1 MPEMA
6 DIQSGQQPV
15 LQHRVR
21 KRRRRTIACSQC
33 RSRKLKCDREYP
45 TCGRCLKSKAP
56 TKCSYED
63 GFLWQQPSTVDS
75 SFPDRAVP
83 ATSSASTSNPMQM
96 VDRPAAAPAHPT
108 PDSGISKSSRPQLTN
123 STTACPRQEEK
134 RDRFLETVLGAP
146 KAAVS
151 QDFMSTELLHRPRHH
166 TAHSDSQ
173 ADSVQDDEPP
183 VSPSQPLDLAPR
195 IMLRG
200 KDTKTRYNGSGIF
213 ANLIAQFPDLRSF
226 AEEIRLASP
235 HLSALRFD
243 LTRVVR
249 GLWKRKILNE
259 PIGDPDT
266 ATLVGLLPA
275 RAAIEELVGLFLTHI
290 ESTHRILHI
299 PSFLKE
305 LDDFW
310 EKRHN
315 AGLHVSPAFVVQLL
329 LVCACAWNLADFA
342 TLEVKNGYSLQCY
355 TAIEW
360 TMYAEKWI
368 EDAHIKRSDIMVLRL
383 QILLATALKSHGMKR
398 SKAWLTTSTLV
409 KQAMLAGYHRDTTS
423 YTKISPFNQ
432 EMRRRIWT
440 TIVELDLEVS
450 FERGMPP
457 SVQESDYDILPPL
470 NVNDIDLHEAM
481 EELPAERP
489 LEEFTDCSF
498 QAVLNQSLPLRLKA
512 CNLMHSPR
520 LRCRYEEILRLD
532 WELQR
537 HLSKIPN
544 WKTSELGNFQ
554 TAEKVTLAKAML
566 ENKIGLSLLSLHTP
580 FAIEAPREPLFAPS
594 GRSRLEI
601 VTLILSTQ
609 KRLHEMSR
617 PLSLSNVGDWTVQA
631 YCTICQLLHEEAGNH
646 GLNSVSL
653 VHTLPGLPESLITLV
668 EVALACM
675 ENRLLLVI
683 KGAKEYFFM
692 STILAL
698 VKAKLWPVQ
707 ATVYKQEVVERVI
720 LFAQTLFIRHANC
733 AHLGDLGM
741 GSFKTNQVPSLNGL
755 PGVTPQFVPDM
766 SVPMPDGFG
775 MMPPGDFDPFL
786 EAFDWGDMAG
796 FAFE

>member
-1 MPEMA
+1 MA
-6 DIQSGQQPV
+6 DIQPLQQ
-15 LQHRVR
+15 QRVR

-75 SFPDRAVP
+75 SFPDRVVTAAP
-83 ATSSASTSNPMQM
+83 SAAPISATSNPMQL
-96 VDRPAAAPAHPT
+96 VDRPAAHPT

-123 STTACPRQEEK
+123 STTASACPRREEK

-151 QDFMSTELLHRPRHH
+151 QEFMSAELLHRPRHH
-166 TAHSDSQ
+166 TANSDSQ

-183 VSPSQPLDLAPR
+183 VSPSQPLDFAPR

-243 LTRVVR
+243 LTRVTR

-266 ATLVGLLPA
+266 ATLVSLLPS
-275 RAAIEELVGLFLTHI
+275 RATIDELVVLFFTHI

-299 PSFLKE
+299 PTFLRE

-310 EKRHN
+310 DKKSNHS
-315 AGLHVSPAFVVQLL
+315 LVSPAFVVQLL
-329 LVCACAWNLADFA
+329 LVLACAWNLADIP
-342 TLEVKNGYSLQCY
+342 TLELKHGYSLQCY

-360 TMYAEKWI
+360 VMYAEKWI
-368 EDAHIKRSDIMVLRL
+368 ENAHIKRSDIMVLRL
-383 QILLATALKSHGMKR
+383 HILLVTALKNHGMKR

-409 KQAMLAGYHRDTTS
+409 KQAMLAGYHRDTS
-423 YTKISPFNQ
+423 LYTKISPFNQ

-457 SVQESDYDILPPL
+457 SVQESDYDTTPPL

-498 QAVLNQSLPLRLKA
+498 QAVLIQSLPLRLRA
-512 CNLMHSPR
+512 CKLMHSPR
-520 LRCRYEEILRLD
+520 LRCRHEEILRLD
-532 WELQR
+532 WELNR
-537 HLSKIPN
+537 HMSKIPN
-544 WKTSELGNFQ
+544 WKISELGNIQ
-554 TAEKVTLAKAML
+554 IVEKITLAKSML
-566 ENKIGLSLLSLHTP
+566 ENKIGLSLLSIHTP
-580 FAIEAPREPLFAPS
+580 FAIEASREPLFAPS
-594 GRSRLEI
+594 ARSRLEI
-601 VTLILSTQ
+601 VTMMLSTQ
-609 KRLHEMSR
+609 KRLHETSR
-617 PLSLSNVGDWTVQA
+617 SLSLSNVGDWTMQA
-631 YCTICQLLHEEAGNH
+631 YCSICQLLHEEAGSN

-653 VHTLPGLPESLITLV
+653 VHTLPGLPESLISLV

-707 ATVYKQEVVERVI
+707 ANVYKQEVVERVI
-720 LFAQTLFIRHANC
+720 LFAQTLFTRHANC
-733 AHLGDLGM
+733 AHLGELGM
-741 GSFKTNQVPSLNGL
+741 GSFKTNQVPGLNGL
-755 PGVTPQFVPDM
+755 PGVTPQFIPDM
-766 SVPMPDGFG
+766 SVPLTDGFG
-775 MMPPGDFDPFL
+775 LMPPGDLDPFL
-786 EAFDWGDMAG
+786 EAFDWGDMAS